1 MSSTKDAQAARNAA
15 DRRLRDTYPE
25 EFAALMH
32 EEHAKRG
39 LTWNRRATPEE
50 RARREAEEKQA
61 KAKARIEAEAAK
73 AGLSI
78 SFNLPVETE
87 WDEGELVHPIDAI
100 VAVQDEERAQR
111 VEEKILD
118 AWDASA

>member
-1 MSSTKDAQAARNAA
+1 MGSNKEAQAARNAA
-15 DRRLRDTYPE
+15 DRRLRQRYPADF
-25 EFAALMH
+25 EFFMRDEH
-32 EEHAKRG
+32 EVRG

-50 RARREAEEKQA
+50 RARRDAEEKQA

-87 WDEGELVHPIDAI
+87 WDESELVQP
-100 VAVQDEERAQR
+100 VEDEAAEY
-111 VEEKILD
+111 VEHLASLD
-118 AWDASA
+118 PMTQGRD